1 MSHPPAYSQNCIN
14 NCEMI
19 SGLNR
24 SIFKKLRELIDKIE
38 DIDNGIDDI
47 HSSYIRQ
54 LMKPFNKTYLY
65 DGFLQD
71 YEYVLSKLSINYTF
85 NNNDA
90 LRSINEALE

>member
-1 MSHPPAYSQNCIN
+1 
-14 NCEMI
+14 MI

-65 DGFLQD
+65 DGFLED